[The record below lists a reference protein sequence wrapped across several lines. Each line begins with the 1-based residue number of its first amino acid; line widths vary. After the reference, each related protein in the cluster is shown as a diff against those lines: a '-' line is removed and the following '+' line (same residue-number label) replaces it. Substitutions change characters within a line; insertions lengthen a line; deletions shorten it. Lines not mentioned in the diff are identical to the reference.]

1 MRANI
6 VSVIE
11 VNWPLE
17 ALRGKHIEISYN
29 DSIMNG
35 ILQSFKSKEYFYEL
49 VLKSG
54 RYKKEK
60 FVLFYPFSAKVEKGS
75 LLFDYRVK
83 KLPSCISSE
92 LVYNM
97 FEGDSHPF
105 FNTIV
110 RVCELT

>member
-1 MRANI
+1 MANI
-6 VSVIE
+6 VTVIE
-11 VNWPLE
+11 DGLKT
-17 ALRGKHIEISYN
+17 LKGKHIVISYN
-29 DSIMNG
+29 DFKVDG
-35 ILQSFKSKEYFYEL
+35 IFQSFKSKEYFYEL

-54 RYKKEK
+54 RYKKK

-83 KLPSCISSE
+83 KLPACISSE

>member
-1 MRANI
+1 MANI

-11 VNWPLE
+11 EGLE
-17 ALRGKHIEISYN
+17 ALRGKYIEISYN
-29 DSIMNG
+29 DSIVNG
-35 ILQSFKSKEYFYEL
+35 MLQSFKSKEYFYEL

-54 RYKKEK
+54 RYKKK